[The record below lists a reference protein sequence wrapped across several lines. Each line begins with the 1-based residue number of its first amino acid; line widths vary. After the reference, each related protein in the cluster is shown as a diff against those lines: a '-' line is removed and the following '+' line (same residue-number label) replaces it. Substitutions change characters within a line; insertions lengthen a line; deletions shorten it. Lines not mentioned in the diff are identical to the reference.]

1 MGCLTELA
9 ALKKHVSAQWGDIF
23 FDREL
28 AVQEITP
35 VLSLGLVVVDS
46 LLY

>member
-28 AVQEITP
+28 AVQEIAA
-35 VLSLGLVVVDS
+35 LLLGLFVVNS
-46 LLY
+46 LLF